1 MFEKDVT
8 PRLYPE
14 CVAHDIREECE
25 ACEGP
30 IYRALRR
37 YGTIGLSLSPNTVKI
52 DLPDG
57 SEAWYYLETPS
68 SSLT

>member
-1 MFEKDVT
+1 MI
-8 PRLYPE
+8 LYPG
-14 CVAHDIREECE
+14 CAAHDIREECE
-25 ACEGP
+25 VCEGP
-30 IYRALRR
+30 TYRALRR
-37 YGTIGLSLSPNTVKI
+37 YGTIGLSLPPNTVKI